1 MKLSLLFAAMLLV
14 ASAGGAHALTVQS
27 QDSAGSGAA
36 ALVDPD
42 EALQNKYDDSGASRK
57 FSGGSTSSG
66 SGFSFGFSGQ
76 SNRDRNGS
84 GFDRMMPWAAQP
96 PSAPSATGAGW
107 R

>member
-1 MKLSLLFAAMLLV
+1 MKLSVLFAAMLLV

-27 QDSAGSGAA
+27 ADGGGAGGP
-36 ALVDPD
+36 ALTDPD
-42 EALQNKYDDSGASRK
+42 DALQNRYDDSGKGSR

-76 SNRDRNGS
+76 SNRDREGS
-84 GFDRMMPWAAQP
+84 TFDRMMPWAAQQ
-96 PSAPSATGAGW
+96 PSGPSITGGW